1 MSVVRLEAVLCCVE
15 LTTFSHSYHS
25 DGRFPRP
32 TGVSARRGVWCG
44 QIPVP
49 DPRSARARHQLGK
62 RQSSSGHQG
71 REVGPEH
78 HCPICR
84 SEAAAYDRLFTR
96 SNCFCFLLSHRY
108 TLLPTGVLQITG
120 LRYED
125 SGKFCCVAHNSAGVK
140 HSAEAVL
147 TVSGWYI
154 SSHEHYLLRIYLD
167 II

>member
-1 MSVVRLEAVLCCVE
+1 MMCETDNLLSLLPQLWQISMSNQSQCTLRSLVWPD
-15 LTTFSHSYHS
+15 S
-25 DGRFPRP
+25 
-32 TGVSARRGVWCG
+32 SARSTVCQSPSSAGKKTVVQWTPRMRGWT
-44 QIPVP
+44 
-49 DPRSARARHQLGK
+49 RAPLFM
-62 RQSSSGHQG
+62 
-71 REVGPEH
+71 
-78 HCPICR
+78 CR

-96 SNCFCFLLSHRY
+96 SNCFCFLLLHRY

-154 SSHEHYLLRIYLD
+154 SST
-167 II
+167 